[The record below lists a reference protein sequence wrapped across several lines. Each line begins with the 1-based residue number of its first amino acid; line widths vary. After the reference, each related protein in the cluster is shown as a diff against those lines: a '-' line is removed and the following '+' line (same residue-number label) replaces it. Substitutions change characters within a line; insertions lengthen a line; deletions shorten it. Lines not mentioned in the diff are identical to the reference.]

1 MFSMS
6 YDRQF
11 EKYDLKP
18 RIFARIMTVTV
29 NLQCYLT
36 IMYLWSHRLCKYPP
50 LQVEGHVLIN
60 LLTGQISYVNNT
72 AKMRAISSV
81 VERFLHTEEVAGSIP
96 VSPTKEINGLRNIII
111 DPPLQIV

>member
-1 MFSMS
+1 MKGFEIWLNIYTNGIPDRKLKKDFISFMFSMS

-50 LQVEGHVLIN
+50 LQVEGH
-60 LLTGQISYVNNT
+60 
-72 AKMRAISSV
+72 
-81 VERFLHTEEVAGSIP
+81 
-96 VSPTKEINGLRNIII
+96 
-111 DPPLQIV
+111 D